1 MINVAKRAT
10 RADRKGLSPHPV
22 QRAPGVPSS
31 SLRRRAALRRA
42 AARLREARA
51 VLITTHLGADPD
63 GLGSALALASA
74 LARIGIPA
82 QIALGGAVPERY
94 RYMDTAAR
102 ATVYGADDP
111 LPEAD
116 VAVVLDTS
124 SGWDRVGAPGEAIA
138 ARRAAKQCTVICLD
152 HHPHAALDVDIP
164 VIDPQATAAAVLAYQ
179 LILLLARGVTPEEA
193 GWLYLGIVTDTASF
207 RFPNTNAEAHRIVA
221 DLAERGADE
230 RQLYAGMYE
239 NTSVAKIRL
248 LGEALQGIQLTCDG
262 QMAVITVTRD
272 QFKRYGLA
280 VEDAPGFADHAA
292 TVEGAEIGA
301 ALLEF
306 PDDRTRVILRA
317 TGNAP
322 VDVIAKTLGGDG
334 HTFAA
339 AAIVEGHADDALRM
353 LVDSSCTYLT
363 PDLPRDATHAA
374 D

>member
-1 MINVAKRAT
+1 MTARSTPI
-10 RADRKGLSPHPV
+10 GLT
-22 QRAPGVPSS
+22 
-31 SLRRRAALRRA
+31 RRAALRRA
-42 AARLREARA
+42 AARLREASS
-51 VLITTHLGADPD
+51 VLITTHLGADAD

-74 LARIGIPA
+74 LERVGIPA
-82 QIALGGAVPERY
+82 TIALGCAIPARY
-94 RYMDTAAR
+94 QYIDAAAR
-102 ATVYGADDP
+102 AKVYGADDP

-124 SGWDRVGAPGEAIA
+124 SGWDRVGAPGAAIA
-138 ARRAAKQCTVICLD
+138 ARHAAKQCTIICLD
-152 HHPHAALDVDIP
+152 HHPHTGIEVDIP
-164 VIDPQATAAAVLAYQ
+164 VIDPEATATAVLAYQ
-179 LILLLARGVTPEEA
+179 LLLLLARDVTPEEA

-221 DLAERGADE
+221 DLADRGADE
-230 RQLYAGMYE
+230 RRLYAEMYE
-239 NTSVAKIRL
+239 STSVAKIRL
-248 LGEALQGIQLTCDG
+248 LGEALQGIQLTCNG
-262 QMAVITVTRD
+262 HLAVMTVTRD

-306 PDDRTRVILRA
+306 PDERTRVILRA
-317 TGNAP
+317 SGNAP
-322 VDVIAKTLGGDG
+322 VDVIAKTLGGGG

-339 AAIVEGHADDALRM
+339 AAVVAGNADDALRM

-363 PDLPRDATHAA
+363 PDLPRDATPAA